1 MTTSK
6 EVQQNEDTLA
16 ITSALS
22 AIVTAAATS
31 AAELGD
37 NRGTYLAGS
46 LVLGAANRAAWS
58 AQNASDRASKTQT
71 DAQEFIDREG
81 FEGNERQLQ
90 KFYDDMNFWAEQSP
104 AYEAVYAACQTAYHE
119 LTGKPMPSQR
129 PGKAKSTRVTTPPD
143 QMLAA
148 LGLTPKAPAEESKVA
163 DANKAGTAQRTKRSN
178 AKRAALV
185 EKFSK

>member
-6 EVQQNEDTLA
+6 QVQQNEDTLA
-16 ITSALS
+16 IASALS
-22 AIVTAAATS
+22 AIVNAAATS

-37 NRGTYLAGS
+37 TRGTYLAGS
-46 LVLGAANRAAWS
+46 LVLGAANRTAWS
-58 AQNASDRASKTQT
+58 AQNASERASKTQT

-104 AYEAVYAACQTAYHE
+104 AYEAVYSACQTAYHE
-119 LTGKPMPSQR
+119 LTGKPMPNQR
-129 PGKAKSTRVTTPPD
+129 PGKAKASRVTTPPD

-148 LGLTPKAPAEESKVA
+148 LGLTPKVKAEESKVA
-163 DANKAGTAQRTKRSN
+163 DANNAGAKSRS
-178 AKRAALV
+178 RSR
-185 EKFSK
+185 SK

>member
-16 ITSALS
+16 IASALS
-22 AIVTAAATS
+22 HIVHVAAES

-37 NRGTYLAGS
+37 NRATYLAGS
-46 LVLGAANRAAWS
+46 VILGAANRAAWS
-58 AQNASDRASKTQT
+58 AQNATDRASKTQT

-129 PGKAKSTRVTTPPD
+129 PGKAKASRVTTPPD

-148 LGLTPKAPAEESKVA
+148 FGLTPVTPAEESKVA
-163 DANKAGTAQRTKRSN
+163 DANKAGAKNRSRN
-178 AKRAALV
+178 R
-185 EKFSK
+185 SK